1 MGIDHLCAQESG
13 ASNWEAIRKQDGHR
27 SIPLCP
33 PVSHLHRPPQYLD
46 SIILLV
52 CKIPVSLLCAQMEG

>member
-1 MGIDHLCAQESG
+1 MGKDHLCAQESG

-33 PVSHLHRPPQYLD
+33 QVSHLHRPPQYLYW
-46 SIILLV
+46 IILV